1 MRGKKIKKRISRPDP
16 RYQSLTIVKF
26 INHIMR
32 NGKRQLAERIVYNC
46 FDIIRQETGED
57 PLGLFNKAIRN
68 ITPDIEVR
76 SRRVGGSNYQ
86 IPYQVKGDRR
96 LTLAFR
102 WLKQAAKKH
111 KTFKREGRKG
121 LSMSY
126 KLKDEILAAYKGEGE
141 AIKIKENVEKM
152 AQANRAFAHFAR

>member
-16 RYQSLTIVKF
+16 RYQSLTIAKF
-26 INHIMR
+26 INNIMS

-46 FDIIRQETGED
+46 FDIIREEAGDD
-57 PLGLFNKAIRN
+57 PLGLFNKAIKN

-86 IPYQVKGDRR
+86 IPYQVKGNRR

-102 WLKQAAKKH
+102 WLKQATKSRKAS
-111 KTFKREGRKG
+111 KRAGKG

>member
-57 PLGLFNKAIRN
+57 SLGLFNKAIKN
-68 ITPDIEVR
+68 ITPDVEVR
-76 SRRVGGSNYQ
+76 SRRVGGANYQ

-96 LTLAFR
+96 LALAFR
-102 WLKQAAKKH
+102 WLKQAAKSR
-111 KTFKREGRKG
+111 KTPKKAGKG
-121 LSMSY
+121 PSMSY